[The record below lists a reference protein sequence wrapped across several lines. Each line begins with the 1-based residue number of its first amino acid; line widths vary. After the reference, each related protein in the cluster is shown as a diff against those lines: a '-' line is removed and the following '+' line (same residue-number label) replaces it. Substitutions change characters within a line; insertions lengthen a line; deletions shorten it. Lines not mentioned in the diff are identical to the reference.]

1 MSPPIKTPLL
11 PKQEPSSEKHGT
23 TSGVVF
29 NVSTSIIGAGIM
41 SMPAAFKV
49 LGVIPALLII
59 TVVAWLSTVSVG
71 FLMKSTLSGESTT
84 YAGVMKESFGKL
96 GSVAVQV
103 VIMVSTFGGIV
114 VFSIIIGDV
123 LCGSDNGGSVHLG
136 VLQEWF
142 GSHWWNTRIFALL
155 FTNIFIL
162 LPLVLCRR
170 VERLAFSSAVSF
182 LLAVFFVVISS
193 VLAISALMKGQT
205 KSPRLFPDLTNG
217 GSFWNLFTASP
228 VIVTAFT
235 FHFNGENPSH
245 THNIQKITRH
255 LFFGAVHPIGFELK
269 DPLHVIPATKISVIL
284 CAAIYFATGLFGYLL
299 FGDATMSDILVN
311 FDESS
316 GSSIGS
322 LLNDIVRLSYALHLM
337 LVFPLMNFSLRAN
350 LDELMFPTRKPLA
363 EDTNRFI
370 GLTLAL
376 LICCFLSAIA
386 VPNIWY
392 FFQFMGSTTTVSIAF
407 IFPAAIVLKNVHGVS
422 TSSEKMVAAIMLV
435 LAVATSIIAISTNLY
450 SLTSN

>member
-235 FHFNGENPSH
+235 FHFN
-245 THNIQKITRH
+245 
-255 LFFGAVHPIGFELK
+255 VHPIGFELK

>member
-1 MSPPIKTPLL
+1 MSPRIETPLL
-11 PKQEPSSEKHGT
+11 PNQEPSSDEKNES

-59 TVVAWLSTVSVG
+59 AIIAWLSTISVG
-71 FLMKSTLSGESTT
+71 FLMKSTLAGETTT

-103 VIMVSTFGGIV
+103 VTMVSTFGGTV

-123 LCGSDNGGSVHLG
+123 LSGNGNGGSVHLG

-142 GSHWWNTRIFALL
+142 GSQWWNTRTFALL
-155 FTNIFIL
+155 FIYVFVL

-170 VERLAFSSAVSF
+170 VERLAFSSAISF
-182 LLAVFFVVISS
+182 LLAVLFVVISS
-193 VLAISALMKGQT
+193 VLAISAVMKGQT
-205 KSPRLFPDLTNG
+205 KNPRLFPDLTNV

-235 FHFNGENPSH
+235 FHFN
-245 THNIQKITRH
+245 
-255 LFFGAVHPIGFELK
+255 VHPIGFELK
-269 DPLHVIPATKISVIL
+269 DPSHMIPATKISVIL
-284 CAAIYFATGLFGYLL
+284 CAAIYFTTGLFGYLL

-386 VPNIWY
+386 VPDIWY
-392 FFQFMGSTTTVSIAF
+392 FLQYMGSTTTVSIAF
-407 IFPAAIVLKNVHGVS
+407 IFPAAIVLRNVHGVS
-422 TSSEKMVAAIMLV
+422 TSSEKIVAAIMLV
-435 LAVATSIIAISTNLY
+435 LAVATSIITISTNLY
-450 SLTSN
+450 SHSELIV

>member
-1 MSPPIKTPLL
+1 MSPPIKTHLL
-11 PKQEPSSEKHGT
+11 PKQEPSSEKHGS

-59 TVVAWLSTVSVG
+59 TIIAWLSTISVG
-71 FLMKSTLSGESTT
+71 FLMKSTLAGEATT
-84 YAGVMKESFGKL
+84 YAGVMKESFGKT

-103 VIMVSTFGGIV
+103 ATMVATFGCMVI
-114 VFSIIIGDV
+114 FSIIIGDV
-123 LCGSDNGGSVHLG
+123 LSGNDNGGSVHLG

-155 FTNIFIL
+155 FIYVFVL

-170 VERLAFSSAVSF
+170 VERLAFSSAISF
-182 LLAVFFVVISS
+182 LLAVLFVVISS

-205 KSPRLFPDLTNG
+205 KSPRLFPELNNG

-235 FHFNGENPSH
+235 FHFN
-245 THNIQKITRH
+245 
-255 LFFGAVHPIGFELK
+255 VHPIGFELK

-311 FDESS
+311 FDQSS

-350 LDELMFPTRKPLA
+350 LDELMFPTMKPSLA
-363 EDTNRFI
+363 KDNKRFI
-370 GLTLAL
+370 GLTLSL

-386 VPNIWY
+386 VPDIWY
-392 FFQFMGSTTTVSIAF
+392 FFQFLGSTTTVSIAF
-407 IFPAAIVLKNVHGVS
+407 IFPAAIVLRNVHGVS
-422 TSSEKMVAAIMLV
+422 TSSEKIVAAIMLV

-450 SLTSN
+450 SLAAN

>member
-1 MSPPIKTPLL
+1 
-11 PKQEPSSEKHGT
+11 
-23 TSGVVF
+23 
-29 NVSTSIIGAGIM
+29 IIC
-41 SMPAAFKV
+41 FV
-49 LGVIPALLII
+49 L
-59 TVVAWLSTVSVG
+59 S
-71 FLMKSTLSGESTT
+71 
-84 YAGVMKESFGKL
+84 
-96 GSVAVQV
+96 
-103 VIMVSTFGGIV
+103 
-114 VFSIIIGDV
+114 GDV
-123 LCGSDNGGSVHLG
+123 LSGNDNGGSVHLG

-155 FTNIFIL
+155 FIYAFVL

-170 VERLAFSSAVSF
+170 VERLAFSSAISF
-182 LLAVFFVVISS
+182 LLAVLFLVISS

-228 VIVTAFT
+228 IIVTAFT
-235 FHFNGENPSH
+235 FHFN
-245 THNIQKITRH
+245 
-255 LFFGAVHPIGFELK
+255 VHPIGFELK
-269 DPLHVIPATKISVIL
+269 DPLHMIPATKISVIL

-407 IFPAAIVLKNVHGVS
+407 IFPAAIVLRNVHGVS
-422 TSSEKMVAAIMLV
+422 TSREKIVAAIMLV

-450 SLTSN
+450 SLTSNWLFENKKEFWKQSPL

>member
-1 MSPPIKTPLL
+1 MSPQIETPLL
-11 PKQEPSSEKHGT
+11 SRQEPSSENHDS

-49 LGVIPALLII
+49 LGVIPALLTITII
-59 TVVAWLSTVSVG
+59 AWLSTISVG
-71 FLMKSTLSGESTT
+71 FLMKSTLAGEATT

-103 VIMVSTFGGIV
+103 VTMVSTFGGV
-114 VFSIIIGDV
+114 VVYSIIIGDV
-123 LCGSDNGGSVHLG
+123 LSGNDNGGSVHLG

-155 FTNIFIL
+155 FIYVFVL

-170 VERLAFSSAVSF
+170 VERLAFSSAISF
-182 LLAVFFVVISS
+182 LLAVLFVVISS

-205 KSPRLFPDLTNG
+205 KNPRLFPDLTNG

-235 FHFNGENPSH
+235 FHFN
-245 THNIQKITRH
+245 
-255 LFFGAVHPIGFELK
+255 VHPIGFELK
-269 DPLHVIPATKISVIL
+269 DPLHVIPATKISVVL

-311 FDESS
+311 FDQSS

-350 LDELMFPTRKPLA
+350 LDELIFPTTKLSLA
-363 EDTNRFI
+363 KDNKRFI
-370 GLTLAL
+370 GLTLGL
-376 LICCFLSAIA
+376 LICGFLSAIA
-386 VPNIWY
+386 VPDVWY

-407 IFPAAIVLKNVHGVS
+407 IFPAAIVLRNVHDVS
-422 TSSEKMVAAIMLV
+422 TSSEKIVAAIMLV

-450 SLTSN
+450 SLAAN

>member
-1 MSPPIKTPLL
+1 MSPPIKNPLL
-11 PKQEPSSEKHGT
+11 PKQEPSSEKHGS

-49 LGVIPALLII
+49 LGVVPALLII
-59 TVVAWLSTVSVG
+59 TIIAWLSTISVG
-71 FLMKSTLSGESTT
+71 FLMKSTLAGEATT
-84 YAGVMKESFGKL
+84 YAGVMKESFGKA

-103 VIMVSTFGGIV
+103 ATMVATFGCMVI
-114 VFSIIIGDV
+114 FSIIIGDV
-123 LCGSDNGGSVHLG
+123 LSGNDNGGSVHLG

-142 GSHWWNTRIFALL
+142 GSHWWNTRIFSLL
-155 FTNIFIL
+155 FIYAFVL

-170 VERLAFSSAVSF
+170 VERLAFSSAISF
-182 LLAVFFVVISS
+182 LLAVLFVVISS
-193 VLAISALMKGQT
+193 VLAISALMEGQT
-205 KSPRLFPDLTNG
+205 KNPRLFPDLTNG

-235 FHFNGENPSH
+235 FHFN
-245 THNIQKITRH
+245 
-255 LFFGAVHPIGFELK
+255 VHPIGFELK

-350 LDELMFPTRKPLA
+350 LDELMFPTMKAPLA
-363 EDTNRFI
+363 KDTKRFV

-386 VPNIWY
+386 VPDIWY
-392 FFQFMGSTTTVSIAF
+392 FFQFLGSTTTVSIAF
-407 IFPAAIVLKNVHGVS
+407 IFPAAIVLRNVNGVS
-422 TSSEKMVAAIMLV
+422 TSREKIVAAIMLV
-435 LAVATSIIAISTNLY
+435 LAVATSIVAISTNLY
-450 SLTSN
+450 SLTSK

>member
-1 MSPPIKTPLL
+1 MSPQIETPLL
-11 PKQEPSSEKHGT
+11 PKQEPSSENHE
-23 TSGVVF
+23 
-29 NVSTSIIGAGIM
+29 STSGAGIM

-59 TVVAWLSTVSVG
+59 TVVAWLSHSLCRVPYEVNYRRRVNNIRRSY
-71 FLMKSTLSGESTT
+71 ER
-84 YAGVMKESFGKL
+84 
-96 GSVAVQV
+96 V
-103 VIMVSTFGGIV
+103 VRETRVRRCT
-114 VFSIIIGDV
+114 GDV

-155 FTNIFIL
+155 FIYGFVL

-170 VERLAFSSAVSF
+170 VERLAFSSAISF
-182 LLAVFFVVISS
+182 ILAVFFVVISS
-193 VLAISALMKGQT
+193 MLAISALMKGQT

-235 FHFNGENPSH
+235 FHFN
-245 THNIQKITRH
+245 
-255 LFFGAVHPIGFELK
+255 VHPIGFELK
-269 DPLHVIPATKISVIL
+269 DPLHMIPATKISVIL

-350 LDELMFPTRKPLA
+350 LDELMFPARKPLA

-407 IFPAAIVLKNVHGVS
+407 IFPAAIVLRNVHGVS

>member
-11 PKQEPSSEKHGT
+11 PKQEPSSEKHGS

-59 TVVAWLSTVSVG
+59 TIIGWLSTISVG
-71 FLMKSTLSGESTT
+71 FLMKSTLAGEATT
-84 YAGVMKESFGKL
+84 YAGVMKESFGKT

-103 VIMVSTFGGIV
+103 ATMVATFGCMVI
-114 VFSIIIGDV
+114 FSIIIGDV
-123 LCGSDNGGSVHLG
+123 LSGNDNGGSVHLG
-136 VLQEWF
+136 VLQEWL

-155 FTNIFIL
+155 FIYAFVL

-170 VERLAFSSAVSF
+170 VERLAFSSAISF
-182 LLAVFFVVISS
+182 LLAVLFVVISS
-193 VLAISALMKGQT
+193 VLAITALMKGQT
-205 KSPRLFPDLTNG
+205 KNPRLFPDLTNE

-235 FHFNGENPSH
+235 FHFN
-245 THNIQKITRH
+245 
-255 LFFGAVHPIGFELK
+255 VHPIGFELK

-311 FDESS
+311 FDQSS

-322 LLNDIVRLSYALHLM
+322 LFNDIVRLSYALHLM

-350 LDELMFPTRKPLA
+350 LDELMFPTMKLSLA
-363 EDTNRFI
+363 KDTKRFI

-386 VPNIWY
+386 VPDIWY
-392 FFQFMGSTTTVSIAF
+392 FFQFLGSTTTVSIAF
-407 IFPAAIVLKNVHGVS
+407 IFPAAIVLRNVHGVS
-422 TSSEKMVAAIMLV
+422 TSREKIVAAIMLV

-450 SLTSN
+450 SLTAN

>member
-1 MSPPIKTPLL
+1 MSPPIKVSLL
-11 PKQEPSSEKHGT
+11 PKQEPPSEKHGS

-59 TVVAWLSTVSVG
+59 TIIAWLSTISVG
-71 FLMKSTLSGESTT
+71 FLMKSTLAGESTT
-84 YAGVMKESFGKL
+84 YAGVMKESFGKP

-103 VIMVSTFGGIV
+103 ATMVATFGCMVI
-114 VFSIIIGDV
+114 FSIIIGDV
-123 LCGSDNGGSVHLG
+123 LSGNDNGGSVHLG

-142 GSHWWNTRIFALL
+142 GSHWWNSRIFALL
-155 FTNIFIL
+155 FIYSFVL

-170 VERLAFSSAVSF
+170 VERLAFSSAISF
-182 LLAVFFVVISS
+182 LLAVLFVVISS
-193 VLAISALMKGQT
+193 VLAIAALMKGQT
-205 KSPRLFPDLTNG
+205 KNPRLFPDLTNE

-235 FHFNGENPSH
+235 FHFN
-245 THNIQKITRH
+245 
-255 LFFGAVHPIGFELK
+255 VHPIGFELK
-269 DPLHVIPATKISVIL
+269 DPLHVIPATKISVVL
-284 CAAIYFATGLFGYLL
+284 CAVIYFATGLFGYLL

-311 FDESS
+311 FDQSS

-350 LDELMFPTRKPLA
+350 LDELMFPSMKPSLA
-363 EDTNRFI
+363 KDTKRFI

-386 VPNIWY
+386 VPDIWY
-392 FFQFMGSTTTVSIAF
+392 FFQFLGSTTTVSIAF
-407 IFPAAIVLKNVHGVS
+407 IFPAAIVLRNVHGVS

-450 SLTSN
+450 SLTAN

>member
-11 PKQEPSSEKHGT
+11 PKQEPSSYEKHGS

-59 TVVAWLSTVSVG
+59 TIIAWLSTISVG
-71 FLMKSTLSGESTT
+71 FLMKSTLAGEATT
-84 YAGVMKESFGKL
+84 YAGVMKESFGKT

-103 VIMVSTFGGIV
+103 ATMVATFGCMVI
-114 VFSIIIGDV
+114 FSIIIGDV
-123 LCGSDNGGSVHLG
+123 LSGNENGGSVHIG

-142 GSHWWNTRIFALL
+142 GGSHWWNTRIFALL
-155 FTNIFIL
+155 FIYVFVL

-182 LLAVFFVVISS
+182 LLAVLFVVISS

-205 KSPRLFPDLTNG
+205 KNPRLFPELNNG

-235 FHFNGENPSH
+235 FHFN
-245 THNIQKITRH
+245 
-255 LFFGAVHPIGFELK
+255 VHPIGFELK

-311 FDESS
+311 FDQSS

-350 LDELMFPTRKPLA
+350 LDELMFPTMKLSLA
-363 EDTNRFI
+363 KDNKRFV

-386 VPNIWY
+386 VPDIWY
-392 FFQFMGSTTTVSIAF
+392 FFQFLGSTTTVSIAF
-407 IFPAAIVLKNVHGVS
+407 IFPAAIVLRNVHGVS
-422 TSSEKMVAAIMLV
+422 TSSEKIVASIMLV

-450 SLTSN
+450 SLAAN

>member
-1 MSPPIKTPLL
+1 MSPQIKTHLL
-11 PKQEPSSEKHGT
+11 PKQEPSSSENHGSS
-23 TSGVVF
+23 TSGIVF

-49 LGVIPALLII
+49 LGIVPAFLII
-59 TVVAWLSTVSVG
+59 TIIAWLSTISVG
-71 FLMKSTLSGESTT
+71 FLMKSTLAGESTT
-84 YAGVMKESFGKL
+84 YAGVMKESFGKT
-96 GSVAVQV
+96 GSVAAQ
-103 VIMVSTFGGIV
+103 IATMVATFGCMI

-123 LCGSDNGGSVHLG
+123 LSGNENGGSQHLG

-142 GSHWWNTRIFALL
+142 GSYWWNTRIFALL
-155 FTNIFIL
+155 FIYCFVL

-170 VERLAFSSAVSF
+170 VEKLAFSSAVSF
-182 LLAVFFVVISS
+182 LLAVLFVVISS
-193 VLAISALMKGQT
+193 VLAISALVNGQT
-205 KSPRLFPDLTNG
+205 KNPRLFPELNNG
-217 GSFWNLFTASP
+217 GSFWKLFTASP

-235 FHFNGENPSH
+235 FHFN
-245 THNIQKITRH
+245 
-255 LFFGAVHPIGFELK
+255 VHPIGFELK
-269 DPLHVIPATKISVIL
+269 DPLQVIPATKISVIL

-311 FDESS
+311 FDQSS

-350 LDELMFPTRKPLA
+350 LDELLFPKKPSL
-363 EDTNRFI
+363 EKDTKRFI

-376 LICCFLSAIA
+376 LICCFFSAIA
-386 VPNIWY
+386 VPDIWY
-392 FFQFMGSTTTVSIAF
+392 FFQFLGSTTTVSIAF
-407 IFPAAIVLKNVHGVS
+407 IFPAAIVLRNIHGVS
-422 TSSEKMVAAIMLV
+422 TSREKIVAAIMLV

-450 SLTSN
+450 SLAAN

>member
-11 PKQEPSSEKHGT
+11 PKQEPSSEKHGS

-49 LGVIPALLII
+49 LGVIPAFLII
-59 TVVAWLSTVSVG
+59 TIIAWLSTISVG
-71 FLMKSTLSGESTT
+71 FLMKSTLAGEATT
-84 YAGVMKESFGKL
+84 YAGVMKESFGKT
-96 GSVAVQV
+96 GSVAVQ
-103 VIMVSTFGGIV
+103 IATMVATFGCMVI
-114 VFSIIIGDV
+114 FSIIIGDV
-123 LCGSDNGGSVHLG
+123 LSGNDNGGSVHIG

-142 GSHWWNTRIFALL
+142 GSYWWNTRIFALL
-155 FTNIFIL
+155 FIYVFVL

-170 VERLAFSSAVSF
+170 VERLAFSSAISF
-182 LLAVFFVVISS
+182 LLAVLFVVISS
-193 VLAISALMKGQT
+193 VLAITALMKGQT
-205 KSPRLFPDLTNG
+205 KNPRMFPELNNG

-235 FHFNGENPSH
+235 FHFN
-245 THNIQKITRH
+245 
-255 LFFGAVHPIGFELK
+255 VHPIGFELK
-269 DPLHVIPATKISVIL
+269 NPLQVIPATKISVIL

-350 LDELMFPTRKPLA
+350 LDELMFPTVKVSLA
-363 EDTNRFI
+363 KDTKRFI

-386 VPNIWY
+386 VPDIWY
-392 FFQFMGSTTTVSIAF
+392 FFQFLGSTATVSIAF
-407 IFPAAIVLKNVHGVS
+407 IFPAAIVLRNVHGVT
-422 TSSEKMVAAIMLV
+422 TSREKIVAGIMLV
-435 LAVATSIIAISTNLY
+435 LAVATSIIAISTNLF
-450 SLTSN
+450 SLTAN

>member
-1 MSPPIKTPLL
+1 
-11 PKQEPSSEKHGT
+11 
-23 TSGVVF
+23 
-29 NVSTSIIGAGIM
+29 
-41 SMPAAFKV
+41 
-49 LGVIPALLII
+49 
-59 TVVAWLSTVSVG
+59 
-71 FLMKSTLSGESTT
+71 
-84 YAGVMKESFGKL
+84 
-96 GSVAVQV
+96 
-103 VIMVSTFGGIV
+103 
-114 VFSIIIGDV
+114 
-123 LCGSDNGGSVHLG
+123 
-136 VLQEWF
+136 
-142 GSHWWNTRIFALL
+142 
-155 FTNIFIL
+155 
-162 LPLVLCRR
+162 
-170 VERLAFSSAVSF
+170 
-182 LLAVFFVVISS
+182 
-193 VLAISALMKGQT
+193 MKGQT

-228 VIVTAFT
+228 IIVTAFT
-235 FHFNGENPSH
+235 FHFN
-245 THNIQKITRH
+245 
-255 LFFGAVHPIGFELK
+255 VHPIGFELK
-269 DPLHVIPATKISVIL
+269 DPLHMIPATKISVIL

-407 IFPAAIVLKNVHGVS
+407 IFPAAIVLRNVHGVS
-422 TSSEKMVAAIMLV
+422 TSREKIVAAIMLV

-450 SLTSN
+450 SLTSNWLFENKKEFWKQSPL

>member
-1 MSPPIKTPLL
+1 MSPPIKNPLL
-11 PKQEPSSEKHGT
+11 PKQEPSSEKHGS

-49 LGVIPALLII
+49 LGVVPALLII
-59 TVVAWLSTVSVG
+59 TIIAWLSTISVG
-71 FLMKSTLSGESTT
+71 FLMKSTLAGEATT
-84 YAGVMKESFGKL
+84 YAGVMKESFGKA

-103 VIMVSTFGGIV
+103 ATMVATFGCMVI
-114 VFSIIIGDV
+114 FSIIIGDV
-123 LCGSDNGGSVHLG
+123 LSGNDNGGSVHLG

-155 FTNIFIL
+155 FIYAFVL

-170 VERLAFSSAVSF
+170 VERLAFSSAISF
-182 LLAVFFVVISS
+182 LLAVLFVVISS

-205 KSPRLFPDLTNG
+205 KNPRLFPDLTNG

-235 FHFNGENPSH
+235 FHFN
-245 THNIQKITRH
+245 
-255 LFFGAVHPIGFELK
+255 VHPIGFELK

-311 FDESS
+311 FDQSS

-350 LDELMFPTRKPLA
+350 LDELMFPTTKAPLA
-363 EDTNRFI
+363 KDTKRFV

-386 VPNIWY
+386 VPDIWY
-392 FFQFMGSTTTVSIAF
+392 FFQFLGSTTTVSIAF
-407 IFPAAIVLKNVHGVS
+407 IFPAAIVLRNVHGVS
-422 TSSEKMVAAIMLV
+422 TSREKIVAAIMLV
-435 LAVATSIIAISTNLY
+435 LAAATSIVAISTNLY

>member
-11 PKQEPSSEKHGT
+11 PKQEPSSEKHGS

-59 TVVAWLSTVSVG
+59 TIIGWLSTISVG
-71 FLMKSTLSGESTT
+71 FLMKSTLAGEATT
-84 YAGVMKESFGKL
+84 YAGVMKESFGKT

-103 VIMVSTFGGIV
+103 ATMVATFGCMVI
-114 VFSIIIGDV
+114 FSIIIGDV
-123 LCGSDNGGSVHLG
+123 LSGNDNGGSVHIG

-170 VERLAFSSAVSF
+170 VERLAFSSAISF
-182 LLAVFFVVISS
+182 LLAVLFVIISS

-205 KSPRLFPDLTNG
+205 KNPRLFPDLTSG

-235 FHFNGENPSH
+235 FHFN
-245 THNIQKITRH
+245 
-255 LFFGAVHPIGFELK
+255 VHPIGFELK

-350 LDELMFPTRKPLA
+350 LDELMFPTMKPSLA
-363 EDTNRFI
+363 KDTKRFV

-386 VPNIWY
+386 VPDIWY
-392 FFQFMGSTTTVSIAF
+392 FFQFLGSTTTVSIAF
-407 IFPAAIVLKNVHGVS
+407 IFPAAIVLRNVHGVS
-422 TSSEKMVAAIMLV
+422 TSREKIVAAIMLV
-435 LAVATSIIAISTNLY
+435 LAVATSIVAISTNLY

>member
-1 MSPPIKTPLL
+1 MSPPIKSPLL
-11 PKQEPSSEKHGT
+11 PKQEPSSEKHGS

-49 LGVIPALLII
+49 LGVVPALLII
-59 TVVAWLSTVSVG
+59 TIIAWLSTISVG
-71 FLMKSTLSGESTT
+71 FLMKSTLAGEATT
-84 YAGVMKESFGKL
+84 YAGVMKESFGKA

-103 VIMVSTFGGIV
+103 ATMVATFGCMVI
-114 VFSIIIGDV
+114 FSIIIGDV
-123 LCGSDNGGSVHLG
+123 LSGNDNGGSVHLG

-142 GSHWWNTRIFALL
+142 GSHWWNTRIFSLL
-155 FTNIFIL
+155 FIYAFVL

-170 VERLAFSSAVSF
+170 VERLAFSSAISF
-182 LLAVFFVVISS
+182 LLAVLFVVISS
-193 VLAISALMKGQT
+193 VLAISALMEGQT
-205 KSPRLFPDLTNG
+205 KNPRLFPDLTNG

-235 FHFNGENPSH
+235 FHFN
-245 THNIQKITRH
+245 
-255 LFFGAVHPIGFELK
+255 VHPIGFELK

-350 LDELMFPTRKPLA
+350 LDELMFPTMKAPLA
-363 EDTNRFI
+363 KDTKRFV

-386 VPNIWY
+386 VPDIWY
-392 FFQFMGSTTTVSIAF
+392 FFQFLGSTTTVSIAF
-407 IFPAAIVLKNVHGVS
+407 IFPAAIVLRNVNGVS
-422 TSSEKMVAAIMLV
+422 TSREKIVAAIMLV
-435 LAVATSIIAISTNLY
+435 LAVATSIVAISTNLY
-450 SLTSN
+450 SLTSK

>member
-235 FHFNGENPSH
+235 FHFN
-245 THNIQKITRH
+245 
-255 LFFGAVHPIGFELK
+255 VHPIGFELK

-386 VPNIWY
+386 VPDIWY
-392 FFQFMGSTTTVSIAF
+392 FFQFLGSTSTVSIAF
-407 IFPAAIVLKNVHGVS
+407 IFPAAIVLSDHNLNQTLRVS
-422 TSSEKMVAAIMLV
+422 A
-435 LAVATSIIAISTNLY
+435 
-450 SLTSN
+450 

>member
-1 MSPPIKTPLL
+1 MSPPIKVSLL
-11 PKQEPSSEKHGT
+11 PKQEPPSEKHGS

-59 TVVAWLSTVSVG
+59 TFVAWLSTVSAG
-71 FLMKSTLSGESTT
+71 FLMKSTLAGESTT

-103 VIMVSTFGGIV
+103 VTMVSTFGGTV

-123 LCGSDNGGSVHLG
+123 LSGNENGGSVHLG
-136 VLQEWF
+136 VLQGWF

-155 FTNIFIL
+155 FIYGFVF

-170 VERLAFSSAVSF
+170 VERLAFSSALSL
-182 LLAVFFVVISS
+182 LLAVLFVIISS
-193 VLAISALMKGQT
+193 VLAISALMRGQT
-205 KSPRLFPDLTNG
+205 KSPRLFPDLTNE

-235 FHFNGENPSH
+235 FHFN
-245 THNIQKITRH
+245 
-255 LFFGAVHPIGFELK
+255 VHPIGFELK
-269 DPLHVIPATKISVIL
+269 DPLHMIPATKMSVIL

-337 LVFPLMNFSLRAN
+337 LVFPLMNFTLRAN
-350 LDELMFPTRKPLA
+350 LDELMFPTAKPLA

-370 GLTLAL
+370 GLTLSL

-386 VPNIWY
+386 VPDIW
-392 FFQFMGSTTTVSIAF
+392 FLFQYLGSTTTVSIAF
-407 IFPAAIVLKNVHGVS
+407 IFPAAIVLRNVHDVS
-422 TSSEKMVAAIMLV
+422 TSSEKIIAAIMLV
-435 LAVATSIIAISTNLY
+435 LAVATSIIAISMNL
-450 SLTSN
+450 

>member
-1 MSPPIKTPLL
+1 MSPQIKTHLL
-11 PKQEPSSEKHGT
+11 PKQEPSSEKHGS

-49 LGVIPALLII
+49 LGVIPAFLII
-59 TVVAWLSTVSVG
+59 TIIAWLSTISVG
-71 FLMKSTLSGESTT
+71 FLMKSTLAGESTT
-84 YAGVMKESFGKL
+84 YAGVMKESFGKT
-96 GSVAVQV
+96 GSVAVQ
-103 VIMVSTFGGIV
+103 IATMVATFGCMVI
-114 VFSIIIGDV
+114 FSIIIGDV
-123 LCGSDNGGSVHLG
+123 LSGNENGGSEHFG

-155 FTNIFIL
+155 FIYGFVL

-182 LLAVFFVVISS
+182 LLAVLFVVISS
-193 VLAISALMKGQT
+193 VLAISALMKGET
-205 KSPRLFPDLTNG
+205 KNPRLFPELNNG

-235 FHFNGENPSH
+235 FHFNGKNPSL
-245 THNIQKITRH
+245 I
-255 LFFGAVHPIGFELK
+255 HPIGFELK

-311 FDESS
+311 FDQSS

-350 LDELMFPTRKPLA
+350 LDELLFPVKPSLA
-363 EDTNRFI
+363 KDSKRFV

-386 VPNIWY
+386 VPDIWY
-392 FFQFMGSTTTVSIAF
+392 FFQFLGSTTTVSIAF
-407 IFPAAIVLKNVHGVS
+407 IFPAAIVLRNVHGVS
-422 TSSEKMVAAIMLV
+422 TSREKMVAAIMLV

-450 SLTSN
+450 SLTAN

>member
-235 FHFNGENPSH
+235 FHFN
-245 THNIQKITRH
+245 
-255 LFFGAVHPIGFELK
+255 VHPIGFELK
-269 DPLHVIPATKISVIL
+269 DPLHMIPATKISVIL

-337 LVFPLMNFSLRAN
+337 LVFPLLNFSLRAN

-407 IFPAAIVLKNVHGVS
+407 IFPAAIVLRNVHGVS